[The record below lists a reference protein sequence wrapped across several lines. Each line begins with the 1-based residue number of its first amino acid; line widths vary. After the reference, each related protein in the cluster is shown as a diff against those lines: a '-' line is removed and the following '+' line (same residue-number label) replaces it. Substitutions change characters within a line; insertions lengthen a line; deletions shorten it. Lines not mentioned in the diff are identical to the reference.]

1 MAASS
6 AAIAT
11 TKHINGT
18 AAQRGA
24 MTAAL
29 IRLGIVFHENDT
41 GDAYMLTLDNV
52 GAKIWKKITP

>member
-29 IRLGIVFHENDT
+29 TRPVET
-41 GDAYMLTLDNV
+41 AAV
-52 GAKIWKKITP
+52 PA